1 MDREDTSMQNPS
13 KAFFFFFFSQTIAA
27 NSAIYIC
34 FKIQSAAQGQ

>member
-13 KAFFFFFFSQTIAA
+13 KAFFFFSQTIAA
-27 NSAIYIC
+27 NSSIYIC

>member
-13 KAFFFFFFSQTIAA
+13 KAFFFFFSQTIAA